1 MKISEI
7 KKEAKQNL
15 KGKWGKTI
23 LITFIFELI
32 TIALGFVLGLTS
44 NTFMYLPIY
53 LAYLVLIVPIS
64 YGLMNSFVNLYDGKE
79 VKAFDFLDFGFK
91 NFKRSWSISLNI
103 LLKLLPLIAVMIV
116 LIIAT
121 IAINYFSPSHEF
133 NILVY
138 IVLIALNIA
147 LLIQSFSYVA
157 SIFISFKYPNL
168 TGKQCVELSS
178 KSMNGKRGKYFGLI
192 LSFIGWILLGFL
204 ITLIFIF
211 ILAFIITMLFSIG
224 NSLTTNSLIVIT
236 ALISLITIIIT
247 YIFCFILYMFLTP
260 YIQFSQIVFFDKEL
274 HDTIKE
280 RID

>member
-91 NFKRSWSISLNI
+91 NFKRSWSISC
-103 LLKLLPLIAVMIV
+103 
-116 LIIAT
+116 
-121 IAINYFSPSHEF
+121 F
-133 NILVY
+133 NHC
-138 IVLIALNIA
+138 N
-147 LLIQSFSYVA
+147 
-157 SIFISFKYPNL
+157 N
-168 TGKQCVELSS
+168 C
-178 KSMNGKRGKYFGLI
+178 N
-192 LSFIGWILLGFL
+192 
-204 ITLIFIF
+204 
-211 ILAFIITMLFSIG
+211 
-224 NSLTTNSLIVIT
+224 
-236 ALISLITIIIT
+236 
-247 YIFCFILYMFLTP
+247 
-260 YIQFSQIVFFDKEL
+260 
-274 HDTIKE
+274 
-280 RID
+280 

>member
-91 NFKRSWSISLNI
+91 NFKRSWSISL
-103 LLKLLPLIAVMIV
+103 V

>member
-79 VKAFDFLDFGFK
+79 VKAFDFLDFGFQ

-138 IVLIALNIA
+138 IVLIALN
-147 LLIQSFSYVA
+147 L
-157 SIFISFKYPNL
+157 
-168 TGKQCVELSS
+168 
-178 KSMNGKRGKYFGLI
+178 
-192 LSFIGWILLGFL
+192 
-204 ITLIFIF
+204 
-211 ILAFIITMLFSIG
+211 
-224 NSLTTNSLIVIT
+224 
-236 ALISLITIIIT
+236 
-247 YIFCFILYMFLTP
+247 
-260 YIQFSQIVFFDKEL
+260 
-274 HDTIKE
+274 
-280 RID
+280 